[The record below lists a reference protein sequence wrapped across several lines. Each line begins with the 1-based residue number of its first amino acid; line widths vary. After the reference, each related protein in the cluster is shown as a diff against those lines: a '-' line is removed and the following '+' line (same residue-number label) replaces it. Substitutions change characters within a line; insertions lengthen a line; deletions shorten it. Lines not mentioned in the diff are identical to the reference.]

1 MSDNPIM
8 FIDKRD
14 FIVKITPQI
23 EGDKWTG
30 EIDVSLIHSK
40 EIDLPNE
47 DIEQLTY
54 LANLVA
60 SSIPVME
67 TDEFVRETLHN
78 YVMQMVGEEYEDE
91 QEPYTDNVVPLTFES
106 KTRGNA

>member
-1 MSDNPIM
+1 MNLAINAPAIFLLNTWDSNNA
-8 FIDKRD
+8 
-14 FIVKITPQI
+14 
-23 EGDKWTG
+23 
-30 EIDVSLIHSK
+30 
-40 EIDLPNE
+40 PNVV
-47 DIEQLTY
+47 L
-54 LANLVA
+54 
-60 SSIPVME
+60 SVME